1 MRAADSTPFAVTGM
15 PSHHLVRLEESG
27 FKIWHSVSAGKF
39 GVVYRARDVGNKRD
53 VAIKVIDLEKLRPSQ
68 GPHSETEIETL
79 ASLRHP
85 HIVPLYASGKLDET
99 THYFVMPFVD
109 GASLRARLR
118 REVRLP
124 IVEALRYGI
133 EIADALSALHARGL
147 IHRDV
152 KPENILIDGRHAMLT
167 DFGLVCAA
175 HAASANDEDGGPVV
189 GTPTYMAPEQ
199 WQQGAAMDGRV
210 DIFGLACL
218 IYESLTGTAPNDEVQ
233 QERQARAT
241 WEWNESAPTV
251 DDVSPYDS
259 PARPIVSLRQRRPD
273 APIKLEQLL
282 RRALRLDPNA
292 RLSSADS
299 LRDGLESVLAEEMS
313 TSGLPRWLRS
323 RL

>member
-15 PSHHLVRLEESG
+15 PSHHLVRLENAG
-27 FKIWHSVSAGKF
+27 FKVQHTVSAGKF
-39 GVVYRARDVGNKRD
+39 GVVYRARDLASKRD
-53 VAIKVIDLEKLRPSQ
+53 VAVKVIDLEKLRPSQ

-85 HIVPLYASGKLDET
+85 HIVPLYASGKLDDT
-99 THYFVMPFVD
+99 THYFVMPFID
-109 GASLRARLR
+109 GPSLRARLR

-167 DFGLVCAA
+167 DFGLVCES
-175 HAASANDEDGGPVV
+175 HAAVADEDDDPVV

-199 WQQGAAMDGRV
+199 WHHGAAIDGRA

-218 IYESLTGTAPNDEVQ
+218 IYECLTGTAPNE
-233 QERQARAT
+233 ERLHEPERRSMR
-241 WEWNESAPTV
+241 EWDDRGGAEHEAAPYESPM
-251 DDVSPYDS
+251 
-259 PARPIVSLRQRRPD
+259 RPVVNLRERRPE
-273 APIKLEQLL
+273 ASPRLEELL
-282 RRALRLDPNA
+282 RRALRLDPAA
-292 RLSSADS
+292 RLATADAF
-299 LRDGLESVLAEEMS
+299 RDALEVLLADEMA
-313 TSGLPRWLRS
+313 TSGLPRWLRG
-323 RL
+323 RR